1 MTNNSSLNE
10 IEFLKRNQMM
20 NEMLHQI
27 REQEEL
33 IKHMKKEEGIPERAH
48 DLVMT
53 ALTNELIQKKTLF
66 YDFLI
71 NFISFGMPWS
81 YKIDIEVY
89 FIATTDNL
97 LEILEGAIVVGKK
110 FYLIPLEIVNRF
122 VNSILQDNNGDVLS
136 GVLSFY
142 QEQERHYDQISGV
155 CLDSCYLKI
164 MEELF
169 PGTGRYYIHIRL
181 PAQILIEKNITVS
194 DYSL

>member
-1 MTNNSSLNE
+1 MTQNSSLNE

-33 IKHMKKEEGIPERAH
+33 IKHIKKEDGIPERAH

-53 ALTNELIQKKTLF
+53 TLTNELIHKKTLF

-71 NFISFGMPWS
+71 NFISFGMPWN
-81 YKIDIEVY
+81 YKIDIEIY

-97 LEILEGAIVVGKK
+97 LEILEGAIIVGKK
-110 FYLIPLEIVNRF
+110 FYLIPLEIVTRF
-122 VNSILQDNNGDVLS
+122 VNSVLQENDGGVPSSVLN
-136 GVLSFY
+136 FY
-142 QEQERHYDQISGV
+142 QEQEVHYDQIPGL

-164 MEELF
+164 MEEIY
-169 PGTGRYYIHIRL
+169 PGTDRYYIHIRL
-181 PAQILIEKNITVS
+181 PAQILIEKNITIP